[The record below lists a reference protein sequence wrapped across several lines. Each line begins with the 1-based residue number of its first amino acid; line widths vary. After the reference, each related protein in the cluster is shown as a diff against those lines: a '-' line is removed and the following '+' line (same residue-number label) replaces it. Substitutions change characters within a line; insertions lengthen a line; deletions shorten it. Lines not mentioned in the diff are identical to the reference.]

1 MKGPYH
7 EVLTDPVS
15 RLGAFLAMLH
25 SQDAAAR
32 RKSNREGG
40 WDRSAPTLERR
51 FEPGGVSVT
60 PLFMST
66 VAALCA
72 VLAGVIP
79 ASAQYP
85 TRPVTLIVP
94 FAAGGPTDTVAR
106 IIAEHMAKTLGQSIV
121 VENDAGAGGTTA
133 TARGSSAG

>member
-1 MKGPYH
+1 
-7 EVLTDPVS
+7 
-15 RLGAFLAMLH
+15 
-25 SQDAAAR
+25 
-32 RKSNREGG
+32 
-40 WDRSAPTLERR
+40 
-51 FEPGGVSVT
+51 VT